1 MSIQTP
7 NGQLGRRLLLSV
19 ATAVGL
25 TLGGA
30 VIASAT
36 TGNSTVK
43 PSVVVTTPIAVDS
56 TEANDIADAVN
67 ALEEND
73 VADASETNGVADEVD
88 GANEVDDANEVDGV
102 DCEDGIDSKTGAEC
116 DGGPAANATEA
127 GE

>member
-7 NGQLGRRLLLSV
+7 NSPRRRRLVLSA
-19 ATAVGL
+19 ATALGL

-30 VIASAT
+30 VVASAT
-36 TGNSTVK
+36 TG
-43 PSVVVTTPIAVDS
+43 A
-56 TEANDIADAVN
+56 
-67 ALEEND
+67 
-73 VADASETNGVADEVD
+73 ADEVD